1 MPKRKKDARIK
12 YYTEKSIHIKVT
24 LAQHAAF
31 KKRLADHGLQ
41 MREVLHECIER
52 ICDPTN
58 EYMEGVLNECVENKL
73 LARDRITLDGDVE
86 NLYKLIE
93 ESGQNRRNP
102 TEESRPSGATRTENG
117 RDN

>member
-1 MPKRKKDARIK
+1 MSKENKNARIK

-31 KKRLADHGLQ
+31 KKKLADYGLH

-52 ICDPTN
+52 ICNAEN
-58 EYMEGVLNECVENKL
+58 EYMEGMLNECVENKL
-73 LARDRITLDGDVE
+73 ITRDHISLEGDVE

-93 ESGQNRRNP
+93 ESDP
-102 TEESRPSGATRTENG
+102 TGSKTSKN
-117 RDN
+117 

>member
-1 MPKRKKDARIK
+1 MSKGNKNARVK

-31 KKRLADHGLQ
+31 KKKLADYGLQ

-52 ICDPTN
+52 ICDPDN
-58 EYMEGVLNECVENKL
+58 EYMEGMLNECVENKL
-73 LARDRITLDGDVE
+73 LARDHISLEGDVE

-93 ESGQNRRNP
+93 EGNSAGQEP
-102 TEESRPSGATRTENG
+102 KEEESKEN
-117 RDN
+117 D

>member
-1 MPKRKKDARIK
+1 MSKGKKDARVK

-52 ICDPTN
+52 ICDPEN
-58 EYMEGVLNECVENKL
+58 QYMEGLLNECIEYKL
-73 LARDRITLDGDVE
+73 LSRDRISLAGDVE

-93 ESGQNRRNP
+93 QSGQDRKTTN
-102 TEESRPSGATRTENG
+102 ESRRTSQRS
-117 RDN
+117 RDQDD

>member
-1 MPKRKKDARIK
+1 MPKEKKDARIK

-52 ICDPTN
+52 ICNTEN
-58 EYMEGVLNECVENKL
+58 QYMEGLLNECVEYKL
-73 LARDRITLDGDVE
+73 LARDRISLEGDVE
-86 NLYKLIE
+86 NLYKLIQE
-93 ESGQNRRNP
+93 GDHSRGTEGIDSGKDGIDG
-102 TEESRPSGATRTENG
+102 TET
-117 RDN
+117 

>member
-1 MPKRKKDARIK
+1 MPKRKKDARVK

-31 KKRLADHGLQ
+31 KKKLADHGLQ

-52 ICDPTN
+52 ICDPN
-58 EYMEGVLNECVENKL
+58 NQYMEELLNECVEYKL
-73 LARDRITLDGDVE
+73 LSRDRISLEGDVE

-93 ESGQNRRNP
+93 QGDQNRKI
-102 TEESRPSGATRTENG
+102 TDES
-117 RDN
+117 

>member
-1 MPKRKKDARIK
+1 MKMSKGKKDARIK

-31 KKRLADHGLQ
+31 KKKLADHGLQ

-52 ICDPTN
+52 ICDPN
-58 EYMEGVLNECVENKL
+58 NQYMGELLNECVEYKL
-73 LARDRITLDGDVE
+73 LSRDRISLEGDVE

-93 ESGQNRRNP
+93 QSI
-102 TEESRPSGATRTENG
+102 T
-117 RDN
+117 

>member
-1 MPKRKKDARIK
+1 MSKGNKNARVK

-31 KKRLADHGLQ
+31 KKKLADYGLQ

-52 ICDPTN
+52 ICDPDN
-58 EYMEGVLNECVENKL
+58 EYMEGMLNECVENKL
-73 LARDRITLDGDVE
+73 LARDRINLEGDVE

-93 ESGQNRRNP
+93 ESR
-102 TEESRPSGATRTENG
+102 ESRGSSSETYGTTSTDRT
-117 RDN
+117 DK

>member
-1 MPKRKKDARIK
+1 MPKGKKNVRVK

-31 KKRLADHGLQ
+31 KKKLADYGLQ

-52 ICDPTN
+52 ICDGNN
-58 EYMEGVLNECVENKL
+58 EYMEGMLNECVENKL
-73 LARDRITLDGDVE
+73 LARDCINLEGDVE

-93 ESGQNRRNP
+93 ENGSSG
-102 TEESRPSGATRTENG
+102 SKSDEN
-117 RDN
+117 

>member
-1 MPKRKKDARIK
+1 MSKEKKNARIK

-31 KKRLADHGLQ
+31 KKKLADYGLQ

-52 ICDPTN
+52 ICDPN
-58 EYMEGVLNECVENKL
+58 NQYMEDMLNECVEYKL
-73 LARDRITLDGDVE
+73 LPRDRISLEGDVE

-93 ESGQNRRNP
+93 ESREDNGK
-102 TEESRPSGATRTENG
+102 SDPSVAE
-117 RDN
+117 DD

>member
-1 MPKRKKDARIK
+1 MSKGNKNARVK

-31 KKRLADHGLQ
+31 KKKLADYGLQ

-52 ICDPTN
+52 ICDPNN
-58 EYMEGVLNECVENKL
+58 EYMEGMLNECVEYKL
-73 LARDRITLDGDVE
+73 LTRDRINLEDDVE

-93 ESGQNRRNP
+93 TSNESGKG
-102 TEESRPSGATRTENG
+102 SENSS
-117 RDN
+117 DKN

>member
-1 MPKRKKDARIK
+1 MAKRRKDARTRH
-12 YYTEKSIHIKVT
+12 YTEKSIHIKVT

-52 ICDPTN
+52 ICNPEN
-58 EYMEGVLNECVENKL
+58 PYMEELLNECVENKL
-73 LARDRITLDGDVE
+73 IQRDHISLEGDVE

-93 ESGQNRRNP
+93 QSREDRNAAGN
-102 TEESRPSGATRTENG
+102 SREKEQDDRITDGA
-117 RDN
+117 DN